1 MMPDTKDKQIKEQKK
16 AAAVMAAGELRDG
29 MVAGLGTGTTVYYL
43 IQEIARLVK
52 EGLTIHVLP
61 TSEQTRSLASQ
72 LNIPLL
78 STDTAPAADLAID
91 GVDGVDSHFWSVKG
105 GGGALFREKLIAS
118 NARRVIWI
126 LDESKL
132 LNHLSEVPLPIEVVP
147 FGFSYVRKEVAAL
160 GFRPRLRLNDG
171 MPFLT
176 DNGNYILDLAGD
188 SSMDYREKSALLKSL
203 TGVVETGLF
212 PDFCDKADNRR
223 SGRGQSPGKQVK
235 RLTDNLSAPLYF

>member
-72 LNIPLL
+72 LNLPLL
-78 STDTAPAADLAID
+78 STDTAP
-91 GVDGVDSHFWSVKG
+91 
-105 GGGALFREKLIAS
+105 
-118 NARRVIWI
+118 
-126 LDESKL
+126 
-132 LNHLSEVPLPIEVVP
+132 
-147 FGFSYVRKEVAAL
+147 
-160 GFRPRLRLNDG
+160 
-171 MPFLT
+171 
-176 DNGNYILDLAGD
+176 AGD

-212 PDFCDKADNRR
+212 PDFCEKLIIGGADGVRVLENR
-223 SGRGQSPGKQVK
+223 
-235 RLTDNLSAPLYF
+235 